1 MDLNY
6 QAQQFARGFKKADLI
21 QQRMIRDRKKYNI
34 GGGGYGQSVLDPRFK
49 SEVVKRGIS
58 AKTTPAQFLGAYT
71 SRTLID
77 VNNDGTRTYWWKYNH
92 PLAIAQR
99 GMELAGINQE
109 TLGKSP
115 STVSAVMLGVSLPA
129 IATAGT
135 YDITNPGEQFR
146 PKGYAQSYAEEGSED
161 RRETT
166 QPTQELFERFF
177 LGRTGKPL
185 KYETAKQD
193 IPSLTPKRYGNYMQF
208 LYQDK
213 GLLDLG
219 ILKGTTENLEGK
231 PEIRLLGFPATLPMA
246 GGFAAGTA
254 TVLAANKAMSDVKPS
269 PGKTGK
275 VALAGAAGSMLGIA
289 LGNMLNAAIA
299 TANRPQL
306 TESSEYVENLG

>member
-1 MDLNY
+1 MDVRY
-6 QAQQFARGFKKADLI
+6 QAKQFARGFKKADLI
-21 QQRMIRDRKKYNI
+21 QQRMIRDGI
-34 GGGGYGQSVLDPRFK
+34 GYGQSVLDPRFK
-49 SEVVKRGIS
+49 TEVAKRGIS
-58 AKTTPAQFLGAYT
+58 SKATPAQFLGAYT

-77 VNNDGTRTYWWKYNH
+77 VSNDGTRTYWWRYNH

-99 GMELAGINQE
+99 GMELAGVNQA
-109 TLGKSP
+109 TLGGP
-115 STVSAVMLGVSLPA
+115 SSAAAVSLAIGLPA

-135 YDITNPGEQFR
+135 YDITNPEEQFR
-146 PKGYAQSYAEEGSED
+146 PRGYAQAYAQEGAED
-161 RRETT
+161 RREST

-193 IPSLTPKRYGNYMQF
+193 IPNLTPQRYGNYMQF

-231 PEIRLLGFPATLPMA
+231 PELRLLGFPATLPMA
-246 GGFAAGTA
+246 GGFAGGTA
-254 TVLAANKAMSDVKPS
+254 SALAASASMSTV
-269 PGKTGK
+269 KTGPAK
-275 VALAGAAGSMLGIA
+275 SGKIALAGAAGSLAGIA

-299 TANRPQL
+299 TGNRPQL
-306 TESSEYVENLG
+306 SSVSEYTENLG

>member
-6 QAQQFARGFKKADLI
+6 QAKQFARGFKKADLV
-21 QQRMIRDRKKYNI
+21 QQRMIRD
-34 GGGGYGQSVLDPRFK
+34 GVGYGQSVLDPRFK
-49 SEVVKRGIS
+49 AKVAEKGIS

-77 VNNDGTRTYWWKYNH
+77 VNNDGTRTYWWRYNH
-92 PLAIAQR
+92 PLAIASR
-99 GMELAGINQE
+99 GMELAGINQQS
-109 TLGKSP
+109 LGGP
-115 STVSAVMLGVSLPA
+115 SAAAAISLGIALPA

-161 RRETT
+161 RRETA

-193 IPSLTPKRYGNYMQF
+193 IPSLTPERYGNYMQF

-254 TVLAANKAMSDVKPS
+254 TALAANKAMSDVKPS
-269 PGKTGK
+269 PGKAGK